1 MSARLV
7 GEEAFKITLPVHESA
22 ALREHIGD
30 VLVPTLRLSDGGE
43 DLVRNLALS
52 VDGSALVI
60 RVQTESAPPGTY
72 TVDLAEL
79 ANFVALVHGARAR
92 VEEARREAD
101 DDPPPPERVRLN

>member
-1 MSARLV
+1 MSTRLV
-7 GEEAFKITLPVHESA
+7 GEEAFKISLPVHESD

-60 RVQTESAPPGTY
+60 RVQTESAPSGTY
-72 TVDLAEL
+72 AVDLTEL
-79 ANFVALVHGARAR
+79 ADFVALVHMARAR
-92 VEEARREAD
+92 SKEAPRETDEE
-101 DDPPPPERVRLN
+101 PPPADRVRLN